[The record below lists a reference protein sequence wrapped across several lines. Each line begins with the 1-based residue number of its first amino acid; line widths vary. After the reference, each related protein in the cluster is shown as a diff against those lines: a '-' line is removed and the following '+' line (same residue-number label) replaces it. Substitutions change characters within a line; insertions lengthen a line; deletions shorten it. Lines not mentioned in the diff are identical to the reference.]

1 MKKIILM
8 AALATALGGCASAQ
22 ESAKLSEAITAA
34 DQDLAAAKKANI
46 PLWANTADML
56 KETKED
62 AELAFSDKSTALKKA
77 KMAATEV
84 QLAKKQ
90 AQDNANAGPHYPE

>member
-22 ESAKLSEAITAA
+22 ESAKLSEAITTA
-34 DQDLAAAKKANI
+34 DQELAAAKKANI
-46 PLWANTADML
+46 PLWVNTADMV
-56 KETKED
+56 KEAKED
-62 AELAFSDKSTALKKA
+62 AELAFGDKANALKKA

-90 AQDNANAGPHYPE
+90 AQDNATAAPFYPE